1 MPNPLT
7 HLIWGYFIA
16 RGFSKDPRYLAIGML
31 FAICLDF
38 DYLIPGVAHH
48 GWIHTPVF
56 VLGLSGVIWLVS
68 RDKLL
73 SVLALSIM
81 MSHLVFDT
89 IATQDP
95 IMWLWPVSTEAY
107 AIWTISDLAALAVI
121 KVYLLLIPVMWIW
134 ENWKRT
140 GESPIAVFH
149 WLDARIPRPVL
160 YGTAA
165 SAGALLVFV
174 WFNDYMWML
183 TA

>member
-1 MPNPLT
+1 MPNPVT

-16 RGFSKDPRYLAIGML
+16 RGFSKDPKYLAFGML
-31 FAICLDF
+31 FAIFLDF

-48 GWIHTPVF
+48 GWIHTPLF
-56 VLGLSGVIWLVS
+56 VLGLSGVIWLVT

-73 SVLALSIM
+73 FVLSLSIM

-107 AIWTISDLAALAVI
+107 ALWTINELAALAVI
-121 KVYLLLIPVMWIW
+121 KVYLLLIPLMWMW
-134 ENWKRT
+134 ETWKRT
-140 GESPIAVFH
+140 GESPMVVFE

-165 SAGALLVFV
+165 TAAALLVFV